1 MGSTAVVCG
10 AVRVQREREETSF
23 GGPFLEGLMN
33 IISVYVGLIQ
43 PTPANWIK
51 VSQNL
56 QGDPADDP

>member
-1 MGSTAVVCG
+1 M
-10 AVRVQREREETSF
+10 QREREETSF
-23 GGPFLEGLMN
+23 GGPFLVGLMN